1 MKKIAFVFVAE
12 PYQCYHGASV
22 AFAMAK
28 MADVRVAIYY
38 NDPDSVYHLD
48 RIRVLYSAAPMNYI
62 RMKRSL
68 FTTFVQRLK
77 IFGFLKYTV
86 YRSNERAFAQ
96 YDAVVSVEDTAYRLF
111 ETSNAADRPRKIYL
125 PHGAGDGIVGF
136 SGRAKH
142 FDLVLLPG
150 PKSATRMM
158 ESGYVRPD
166 NHRAIGLV
174 KLETANL
181 LYDAQDTFFAVK
193 RPTVLSNSHITPG
206 LRSWDT
212 FIEPMLAEFA
222 ASDDYNLIVAPHV
235 KFFRR
240 RSRRL
245 RAKWEAR
252 SSANVIVDTG
262 SDHSVDMSYTRA
274 ADIYVAD
281 ISSQIYEF
289 LIEPRP
295 CIFLNPHRIAWETNP
310 SYAHWHLGDVITE
323 PEQLMPAIRA
333 AKARHPIY
341 LERQVAMAAASLGD
355 RSPGASRRAAKA
367 IMEFLREHE
376 RL

>member
-1 MKKIAFVFVAE
+1 
-12 PYQCYHGASV
+12 
-22 AFAMAK
+22 MAK
-28 MADVRVAIYY
+28 MADVQVTIYY

-48 RIRVLYSAAPMNYI
+48 RIRALYSAAPMNYI

-86 YRSNERAFAQ
+86 YRSNEPAFAE

-111 ETSNAADRPRKIYL
+111 ETSNAAERPRKIYL

-150 PKSATRMM
+150 PKSVTRML
-158 ESGYVRPD
+158 ESGYVRRD

-181 LYDAQDTFFAVK
+181 LYDSRGAFFAAK
-193 RPTVLSNSHITPG
+193 RPTVLYNSHITPG

-245 RAKWEAR
+245 RVKWEAR

-274 ADIYVAD
+274 ADIYVGD

-289 LIEPRP
+289 LVEPRP
-295 CIFLNPHRIAWETNP
+295 CVFLNPHRIAWETNP
-310 SYAHWHLGDVITE
+310 SYAHWHLGDVIAE

-341 LERQVAMAAASLGD
+341 LERQVAMATASLGD
-355 RSPGASRRAAKA
+355 RSPGASSRAAKA
-367 IMEFLREHE
+367 IMEFLREQK
-376 RL
+376 RP